1 MLVGDVSCT
10 PMLDLQRLFGLARDL
25 VAIDTTSGRSLVAS
39 HDRIEAHVAD
49 AGVTVERLPGSGD
62 DRPSLLLGRGGDGPE
77 GLMLCGH
84 LDTVPPGQGWTGDP
98 LELTEREGRWYGRGS
113 CDMTVFCAM
122 AVELIRGAAVDKPLA
137 VLLLGDEEL
146 GALGAAALVDT
157 WPQGRRLPQAC
168 VIGEPT
174 SGEVVGSHT
183 GHLKATIT
191 VHGET
196 GHTGTPKSGHNAIA
210 PIERVLGT
218 IGAIAQRWA
227 DDRTPSGALVPV
239 PHPVIAPVGLEG
251 GNAWNVIP
259 DQASVRIGIRAL
271 PDQDPCDLLDDVVA
285 SLASTLEGEQWQ
297 ADLFN
302 NNPPLHTSA
311 TSKAHAWLLQ
321 RLGQDMP
328 QGAAFCSDGG
338 HLTRLGV
345 EPVLFGPGSI
355 VHAHRPDESVPVDEV
370 VAVGEHL
377 QAMIS
382 DFCGAHA

>member
-39 HDRIEAHVAD
+39 HDLIQAHVAD

-62 DRPSLLLGRGGDGPE
+62 DRPSLLLSRGGDGPE

-84 LDTVPPGQGWTGDP
+84 LDTVPPGDGWSGDP
-98 LELTEREGRWYGRGS
+98 LALAEHEGRWYGRGS
-113 CDMTVFCAM
+113 CDMTVFCAL

-157 WPQGRRLPQAC
+157 WPEGRVLPKAC

-174 SGEVVGSHT
+174 SVQVVGSHT

-196 GHTGTPKSGHNAIA
+196 GHTGTPESGHNAIA
-210 PIERVLGT
+210 PIERVLHT
-218 IGAIAQRWA
+218 IDAIRQRWTG
-227 DDRTPSGALVPV
+227 DRTANGELVPV
-239 PHPVIAPVGLEG
+239 PHPVISLVGLEG

-259 DQASVRIGIRAL
+259 IKPRCASAFAPCPIKIRATCL
-271 PDQDPCDLLDDVVA
+271 MTLWSRFLRRLKANSGDLTSSTIIHRCTRPQRAPRTPGYWTD
-285 SLASTLEGEQWQ
+285 LAK
-297 ADLFN
+297 ARHKARLF
-302 NNPPLHTSA
+302 A
-311 TSKAHAWLLQ
+311 V
-321 RLGQDMP
+321 M
-328 QGAAFCSDGG
+328 AA
-338 HLTRLGV
+338 
-345 EPVLFGPGSI
+345 I
-355 VHAHRPDESVPVDEV
+355 
-370 VAVGEHL
+370 
-377 QAMIS
+377 
-382 DFCGAHA
+382 

>member
-1 MLVGDVSCT
+1 
-10 PMLDLQRLFGLARDL
+10 MLDLQRLFGLARDL

-39 HDRIEAHVAD
+39 HDLIQAHVAD

-84 LDTVPPGQGWTGDP
+84 LDTVPPGEGWSGDP
-98 LELTEREGRWYGRGS
+98 LALAEHEGRWYGRGS
-113 CDMTVFCAM
+113 CDMTVFCAL

-157 WPQGRRLPQAC
+157 WPEGRVLPQAC

-174 SGEVVGSHT
+174 SVQVVGSHT

-196 GHTGTPKSGHNAIA
+196 GHTGTPESGHNAIA
-210 PIERVLGT
+210 PIERVLHT
-218 IGAIAQRWA
+218 IDAIRQRWTG
-227 DDRTPSGALVPV
+227 DRTANGELVPV
-239 PHPVIAPVGLEG
+239 PHPVISLVGLEG

-259 DQASVRIGIRAL
+259 NQASVRIGIRAL
-271 PDQDPCDLLDDVVA
+271 PDQDPCNLLDDVVE
-285 SLASTLEGEQWQ
+285 SLAEALEGEQWGL
-297 ADLFN
+297 DLFN
-302 NNPPLHTSA
+302 NNPPLHTPA
-311 TSKAHAWLLQ
+311 TSPAHAWLLD
-321 RLGQDMP
+321 RLGQGTP

-338 HLTRLGV
+338 HLTRIGV

-355 VHAHRPDESVPVDEV
+355 AQAHRPDEFGPVDEV
-370 VAVGEHL
+370 VAVAEHL
-377 QAMIS
+377 EAMVS
-382 DFCGAHA
+382 EFCGARA